1 MLAGTDEL
9 QRRIWLT
16 SPNNSCLGKF
26 SVSRYERNV
35 ISCAFSHTFN
45 SRKSF
50 IWRSVLWPIA
60 ICQLRFAIC
69 PICQLL
75 FANCANCQLLIAP
88 QRRNFP
94 QALHRLR
101 HAAGDVIDLRLGV
114 EAADPEAD
122 PSSRGSLAHPH
133 PFQHLTTLP
142 LALLAL
148 LPPINNHSLLTS
160 A

>member
-50 IWRSVLWPIA
+50 IWRSALWPIA

-75 FANCANCQLLIAP
+75 NANCSNCQLLIAP
-88 QRRNFP
+88 HRNFP
-94 QALHRLR
+94 QALHRLH

-114 EAADPEAD
+114 ESADAKTD
-122 PSSRGSLAHPH
+122 RASRSFVAPA
-133 PFQHLTTLP
+133 QR
-142 LALLAL
+142 
-148 LPPINNHSLLTS
+148 SQ
-160 A
+160 